1 MALTGDEIIK
11 RVRDAGVVGCG
22 GAGFPTHVKIA
33 ASAEI
38 VIANGAEC
46 EPILKTDQYIM
57 AEHAS
62 EIVKGVELVMSTSGA
77 KKGYI
82 ALKAKYHKAV
92 AAFKKNLL
100 PGINV
105 FELGNFYPAGDE
117 FVLVYEVTGKIVPE
131 AGIPLNVG
139 VIVDNVGTLLNVCK
153 AVQNGEPVLAKYLT
167 ITGEV
172 EKPVIVRCAI
182 GSKIGDAVKLAEPL
196 KQDYVLLLGGP
207 MMGEIIDGASVVTK
221 TTGAVVVLS
230 HDSPGV
236 SNRLRNSRVS
246 KRMAK
251 SICDQC
257 MDCTLTC
264 PRNLI
269 GHRIYPHRIMRMNYF
284 DTDELNGI
292 TSGSFLCSQCGLCE
306 IACPQGLSP
315 RAVFKSVKENLISN
329 GHKNILNEVNLKA
342 HSERDLRQ
350 FSALRVTQR
359 LGMAKQDRDAVFYPR
374 EFVPSKV
381 KISLTQHV
389 GRPSEPVVKQGD
401 KVKKGDLIARIPESQ
416 LGANIHSSIKGTVS
430 KVDEEFIYIEQRGD

>member
-1 MALTGDEIIK
+1 MALTGKEIIK

-22 GAGFPTHVKIA
+22 GAGFPTHIKIDA
-33 ASAEI
+33 RVSA

-62 EIVKGVELVMSTSGA
+62 EIVKGVELVMKASGA
-77 KKGYI
+77 EKGYI

-92 AAFKKNLL
+92 AAFKKKLV

-117 FVLVYEVTGKIVPE
+117 LVLVYEVTGRLVPE

-153 AVQNGEPVLAKYLT
+153 AVQNGEPVLGKYLT

-182 GSKIGDAVKLAEPL
+182 GSKIGDVVKLAKPL
-196 KQDYVLLLGGP
+196 KQDYVLLSGGP
-207 MMGEIIDGASVVTK
+207 MMGEIIDGDSVVTK

-230 HDSPGV
+230 HDSPLV
-236 SNRLRNSRVS
+236 ANRLRNRRVF

-257 MDCTLTC
+257 MDCTLIC

-315 RAVFKSVKENLISN
+315 KAVFRVVKENLISN
-329 GHKNILNEVNLKA
+329 GHKNILKETNLRV

-359 LGMAKQDRDAVFYPR
+359 LGMAKQDREAVFYPR

-381 KISLTQHV
+381 KISLT
-389 GRPSEPVVKQGD
+389 GNPSEPVVKEGD
-401 KVKKGDLIARIPESQ
+401 KVKKGDLIARIPEKS
-416 LGANIHSSIKGTVS
+416 LGANIHSSIKGTVV
-430 KVDEEFIYIEQRGD
+430 KVDGEFIYIEQRGN